1 MYSAAT
7 QMDIPVIRMLTV
19 TEIMDTILRSKLDTE
34 SRDSKNACELTAGP
48 GAKFLLTH
56 KDGVVWC
63 ER

>member
-34 SRDSKNACELTAGP
+34 SCDSKHACELTAGS
-48 GAKFLLTH
+48 GANFLLTH
-56 KDGVVWC
+56 KDGFVWW